1 MKKKKTNKHRL
12 KQTLLKLIKK
22 EFLLFFLKKKKILNN
37 ILDTEE
43 DDNWMANQKIKPIGV
58 LIKKKRKR
66 VTTSNILKHS
76 LVWGQRQTLI
86 IFI

>member
-1 MKKKKTNKHRL
+1 MNEKKKNKHRL
-12 KQTLLKLIKK
+12 KQILLKLIKK
-22 EFLLFFLKKKKILNN
+22 EFLLFFLKKKILNN

-66 VTTSNILKHS
+66 FTTSNILKHS

>member
-1 MKKKKTNKHRL
+1 MKKKKKNKHRL
-12 KQTLLKLIKK
+12 KQILLKLIKK
-22 EFLLFFLKKKKILNN
+22 EFLLFFLKKKILNN

>member
-1 MKKKKTNKHRL
+1 
-12 KQTLLKLIKK
+12 
-22 EFLLFFLKKKKILNN
+22 
-37 ILDTEE
+37 LDTEE

-66 VTTSNILKHS
+66 FTTSNIPKHS